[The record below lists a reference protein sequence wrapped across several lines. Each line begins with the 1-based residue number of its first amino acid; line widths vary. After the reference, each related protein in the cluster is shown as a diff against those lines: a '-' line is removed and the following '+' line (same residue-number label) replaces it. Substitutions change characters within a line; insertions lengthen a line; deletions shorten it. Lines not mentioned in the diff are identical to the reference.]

1 MVVGDTRRGGQPL
14 ALRSGFVDV
23 GALRL
28 HHTFAGRG
36 APAIVF
42 VHGLGSSGYIEW
54 RFNLSELARRHRVLA
69 PDLPGFGR
77 SAKPAEGYGV
87 SLFARSL
94 EGYLRALRLRSA
106 VLVGASMGGRV
117 AMEVALHRPELVRK
131 LVLVNTL
138 GLGRPSLQLPY
149 PVVMV
154 PRVGEAVM
162 GLLRGALRRSSGH
175 SIRRLARRMG
185 FSGDLERTMDD
196 AYLAELLELHE
207 AEGYHRAYLA
217 TVRSLARPGPLARA
231 PDVISGLAQTG
242 IPILLV
248 WGARDPLFPLEHAER
263 AHRDLPGSRLA
274 VIEGAGHTPQ
284 AERPDEFNG
293 VLDSFLRD

>member
-1 MVVGDTRRGGQPL
+1 
-14 ALRSGFVDV
+14 
-23 GALRL
+23 
-28 HHTFAGRG
+28 
-36 APAIVF
+36 
-42 VHGLGSSGYIEW
+42 
-54 RFNLSELARRHRVLA
+54 
-69 PDLPGFGR
+69 
-77 SAKPAEGYGV
+77 
-87 SLFARSL
+87 
-94 EGYLRALRLRSA
+94 
-106 VLVGASMGGRV
+106 
-117 AMEVALHRPELVRK
+117 
-131 LVLVNTL
+131 
-138 GLGRPSLQLPY
+138 
-149 PVVMV
+149 
-154 PRVGEAVM
+154 
-162 GLLRGALRRSSGH
+162 
-175 SIRRLARRMG
+175 
-185 FSGDLERTMDD
+185 MDD